1 MPSSGMITSRALGKI
16 VGLGKNIQSRRK
28 YFNQLLGSP
37 PVLMIRGLALAGGP
51 ELGDHHVEDGDEE
64 ERVGGEQQEDRAHVD
79 PLVVGVLGVRHE
91 GALVRRLVGGVYLAE
106 SDIPIV

>member
-1 MPSSGMITSRALGKI
+1 
-16 VGLGKNIQSRRK
+16 
-28 YFNQLLGSP
+28 
-37 PVLMIRGLALAGGP
+37 MIRGLALAGGP

-91 GALVRRLVGGVYLAE
+91 GTLVRRLVGGVYLVVLQKVPSE
-106 SDIPIV
+106 SS